1 MPFTTDELEVLRR
14 ELSELPATRPRIVSK
29 QKAIAELT
37 AELGAAQR
45 RGYTIEDLAQLL
57 ADRGLAMTPGTLRGY
72 LRRNR
77 KKRRPGKNET
87 AEKRETAP
95 DAGVDKNEE
104 TPAAKIPVGRPP
116 STEQAAVPSPLRPA
130 GNASSQKSELS
141 GTRGA
146 TPPETPARANP
157 RGGSES

>member
-1 MPFTTDELEVLRR
+1 MLFTTDELEVLRR

-77 KKRRPGKNET
+77 KKRRPGKNEAAAT
-87 AEKRETAP
+87 RETTP
-95 DAGVDKNEE
+95 DAGANKDED
-104 TPAAKIPVGRPP
+104 TAAKKIPVARPP
-116 STEQAAVPSPLRPA
+116 STEPATVPPPARPS
-130 GNASSQKSELS
+130 GNAGGYKSELS
-141 GTRGA
+141 GARGTT
-146 TPPETPARANP
+146 TPEIPVRANP

>member
-14 ELSELPATRPRIVSK
+14 ELSELPPTRPRIVSK

-77 KKRRPGKNET
+77 KRRRPGKNET
-87 AEKRETAP
+87 AEKRETKP

-104 TPAAKIPVGRPP
+104 TAATKIPVARPP
-116 STEQAAVPSPLRPA
+116 STEPVTVPAPARPS
-130 GNASSQKSELS
+130 GNASSYKSELS
-141 GTRGA
+141 AARGT
-146 TPPETPARANP
+146 TTPETPARANP

>member
-1 MPFTTDELEVLRR
+1 VLRR

-37 AELGAAQR
+37 AEFGAAQR

-77 KKRRPGKNET
+77 KKRRPGKNEAGAT
-87 AEKRETAP
+87 RETTP
-95 DAGVDKNEE
+95 DPGANKNEE

-116 STEQAAVPSPLRPA
+116 STEQAAVSSPLRPA
-130 GNASSQKSELS
+130 GNASSQKSELPVA
-141 GTRGA
+141 RGA
-146 TPPETPARANP
+146 TTPETVARVNP
-157 RGGSES
+157 RDGSES